1 MRTSKEDLAS
11 CLRDCGV
18 QPETVE
24 QIARGSAH
32 RILKDHTARR
42 QLCLLG
48 KERSSLLENLHQ
60 AQRRLDLMDLL
71 IYLLQNEEKE
81 TKER

>member
-24 QIARGSAH
+24 QILACDCCRN
-32 RILKDHTARR
+32 R